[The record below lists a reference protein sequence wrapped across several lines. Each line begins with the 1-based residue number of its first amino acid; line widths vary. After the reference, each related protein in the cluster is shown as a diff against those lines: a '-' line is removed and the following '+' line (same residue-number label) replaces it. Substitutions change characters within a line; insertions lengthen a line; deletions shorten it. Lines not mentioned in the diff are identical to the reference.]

1 MSVCKPTVVI
11 LIPAY
16 NAVEFI
22 DEAISSSI
30 NQTYEPCRVVV
41 INDGSSDA
49 TGDLIAKYEQN
60 SKVEIITNEKNLGKA
75 ESLNQLLP
83 VLKETYVALM
93 DADDVM
99 HPNRI
104 EKQVQFMNEHPDV
117 GASSG
122 FMEYISSDGRVI
134 GKATL
139 DLLGDEDAKRYEDS
153 QEPFAIFCPCA
164 ILRTAVFSDENLL
177 FRKQFWP
184 ADDIDLWNR
193 IYETKWRVIV
203 QPKVLMQY
211 RIHGSSA
218 VTSNFFNTRQQFEFV
233 RESMRARRRGNTEP
247 TRAEFLQACNDKP
260 LLYRMNKKRKIYAK
274 GMYRGAGFAVAEKK
288 YLSGIRMMG
297 IACLLQP
304 EYSLRRLIQQ
314 LIK

>member
-1 MSVCKPTVVI
+1 MTINKPSVVI

-16 NAVEFI
+16 NAENYLK
-22 DEAISSSI
+22 EAINSSL
-30 NQTYEPCRVVV
+30 NQTYKMCRVVV
-41 INDGSSDA
+41 INDASTDA
-49 TGDLIAKYEQN
+49 TGDLISKYEN
-60 SKVEIITNEKNLGKA
+60 NLKVEIIHNEKNKGKA

-83 VLKETYVALM
+83 NLNETYVALM

-99 HPNRI
+99 HPHRI
-104 EKQVQFMNEHPDV
+104 ENQVQFMNEHPDV

-139 DLLGDEDAKRYEDS
+139 DLLTDEDARRYQENK
-153 QEPFAIFCPCA
+153 EPFAIFCPCA
-164 ILRTAVFSDENLL
+164 ILRTVVFQDGDLL
-177 FRKQFWP
+177 FRKRFWP

-203 QPKVLMQY
+203 QPEVLMQY
-211 RIHGSSA
+211 RVHGSSA

-233 RESMRARRRGNTEP
+233 RESMRARRRGEVEP
-247 TRAEFLQACNDKP
+247 TRAEFLQACEDKP
-260 LLYRMNKKRKIYAK
+260 VWYRLNKRRKIHAK
-274 GMYRGAGFAVAEKK
+274 GMYRGAGFAVAEKN
-288 YLSGIRMMG
+288 YLSGIRMMA

-304 EYSLRRLIQQ
+304 GYSLRRLIQQ
-314 LIK
+314 VVK